1 MTARATGAAAAP
13 KGGYFPAPPA
23 RGIGRK
29 YSRFVS
35 LMKVML
41 PLTAAALVMV
51 LVAWPQT
58 QDEGATFRVSLAAI
72 PDGDAGDAGMT
83 RARFVGTDARNQP
96 FVITAETAVPDAL
109 NPEKIDLKTLQ
120 ADMTLSGGSWIS
132 LMSASGLYNRT
143 AQNLALQGGVEIFA
157 DNGFA
162 LQTAAVDID
171 LENGIAWGRR
181 PVQAHG
187 PMGALGADTFRI
199 ERNGQRLFFEGRV
212 RMTLQPPAAP

>member
-1 MTARATGAAAAP
+1 MTSRAVGPAAAP
-13 KGGYFPAPPA
+13 KAGFFSAPPP

-41 PLTAAALVMV
+41 PLTAAALIMI
-51 LVAWPQT
+51 LIAWPQT

-72 PDGDAGDAGMT
+72 PDGDAGETGMT
-83 RARFVGTDARNQP
+83 RARFVGTDSRNQP
-96 FVITAETAVPDAL
+96 FVITADTTVPDTL
-109 NPEKIDLKTLQ
+109 NPEKIDLTTLQ
-120 ADMTLSGGSWIS
+120 ADLTLSSGSWIS
-132 LMSASGLYNRT
+132 LMSATGLYNRT

-162 LQTAAVDID
+162 LQTASVEID

-187 PMGALGADTFRI
+187 PMGALGADTFRL

-212 RMTLQPPAAP
+212 RMTLQPSAAP